1 MSLADYSSVRSV
13 KRPGAIVL
21 AAAALSLLLAACSQ
35 EPASVEAV
43 AAPEPNVTELTEVK
57 SVAFASVL
65 VIEAT
70 DEQAPKV
77 DRIEISPA
85 SIVLD
90 PGEMVGL
97 TARALSLDGAEI
109 TDVELVWT
117 APDSRAG
124 SMTADGRF
132 QAGSAPGVF
141 DSSISVTAI
150 QNTIDG
156 VSYTSAQASVTIV
169 GAALTSRLVRVEIV
183 PGQPTVLQQQIY
195 RLRAIGLDDAGVVI
209 PGVSFTWKLNDDSL
223 GRLNDI
229 GLLTVEG
236 EEGEYSGVVSV
247 TGDWAG
253 EQILAD
259 ADVRVISAPGEDDY
273 FQVHALPQRFF
284 IEPGDRL
291 RLRAVALNGLGRIQA
306 GTVLRWGMVDE
317 RAGLIDGDGNFIA
330 GDVPGVYTEAVRV
343 EAVVPGEDGFART
356 EDFASVVVR
365 DIGIKDLDSVAV
377 FPGTLVAVPGGKANL
392 FARTADKSGNP
403 AEAGITWKVLDQ
415 SVGTVDEG
423 GIFTA
428 GDVPGIYKAAV
439 RATAE
444 QPNGDE
450 IVVRSASVD
459 IVITGT
465 LTNSEVSPAIA
476 TVAPGRLVH
485 FNLTAWDENEI
496 ILPGMVV
503 RWTVTDDDAGTVDVF
518 GNFRAGDVPGMFRD
532 VIRAEVIQ
540 RQPPG
545 R

>member
-1 MSLADYSSVRSV
+1 V
-13 KRPGAIVL
+13 
-21 AAAALSLLLAACSQ
+21 Q
-35 EPASVEAV
+35 
-43 AAPEPNVTELTEVK
+43 
-57 SVAFASVL
+57 
-65 VIEAT
+65 
-70 DEQAPKV
+70 
-77 DRIEISPA
+77 
-85 SIVLD
+85 
-90 PGEMVGL
+90 
-97 TARALSLDGAEI
+97 
-109 TDVELVWT
+109 
-117 APDSRAG
+117 
-124 SMTADGRF
+124 
-132 QAGSAPGVF
+132 
-141 DSSISVTAI
+141 
-150 QNTIDG
+150 
-156 VSYTSAQASVTIV
+156 
-169 GAALTSRLVRVEIV
+169 
-183 PGQPTVLQQQIY
+183 QQQIY

-253 EQILAD
+253 EQILAA
-259 ADVRVISAPGEDDY
+259 ADVRVISAPEEDDY

-365 DIGIKDLDSVAV
+365 DIGIKNLDSIAV
-377 FPGTLVAVPGGKANL
+377 FPGTLVTAPGGKANL

-403 AEAGITWKVLDQ
+403 AEAGITWEVLDK

-428 GDVPGIYKAAV
+428 GAVPGIYKAAV

-450 IVVRSASVD
+450 TIVRSASVD
-459 IVITGT
+459 IVVTGT
-465 LTNSEVSPAIA
+465 LTNSEVSPALA

-485 FNLTAWDENEI
+485 FKLTAWDENEI
-496 ILPGMVV
+496 VLPGMIV
-503 RWTVTDDDAGTVDVF
+503 RWTVIDDDAGTVDVF
-518 GNFRAGDVPGMFRD
+518 GNFRAGDVPGMYRD